1 MFLCNERGSTRAH
14 NGHCAMT
21 ARPRGNFVMAFGEDK
36 TISWASDRF
45 RGPYI
50 LCDQVPGVRPGY
62 YGLTAVGFGLGSRL
76 LR

>member
-1 MFLCNERGSTRAH
+1 MH

-21 ARPRGNFVMAFGEDK
+21 PRQCDPFVMVFGEDN
-36 TISWASDRF
+36 TFSWASDRF
-45 RGPYI
+45 HGPYI

-62 YGLTAVGFGLGSRL
+62 YLLTAVGFGLGSHL